1 MDESKD
7 DDTSSDTG
15 VGVVYTADGAGRTVV
30 PSTRMETA
38 PAPAPAQGV
47 AVPSVVL
54 NPPSLVVSEH
64 AGDGVSELGTDI
76 TSPPP
81 AERDSI
87 NTGSTG
93 TSQLSSR
100 SLQQRIDAEEE
111 KIEEAQ
117 DSII

>member
-15 VGVVYTADGAGRTVV
+15 VGVVYTADVAGRIVV

-38 PAPAPAQGV
+38 PAPAPGV